1 MKSHLS
7 IGLINLN
14 VSSKFPPKGENI
26 FIFNLG
32 RFKNGEGDKFV
43 IFLFFNVSGISYQ
56 SFREYMVICSPAS
69 NLKTASSKEGHI
81 GFARRTG

>member
-14 VSSKFPPKGENI
+14 MSSKFPAKGQNL

-32 RFKNGEGDKFV
+32 HFKYGERDKFV
-43 IFLFFNVSGISYQ
+43 IFFFFNVSNIAHQ
-56 SFREYMVICSPAS
+56 SFREYVVICSPVS
-69 NLKTASSKEGHI
+69 SLKTASSKEGHTEI
-81 GFARRTG
+81 TKRTG